1 MAHPQVLEAPTLS
14 AQNDEQDANRHLANY
29 HPSIWGDFFLSYAS
43 HDSME
48 ADDDNKK
55 HQKLKEEIKGMLADH
70 ANKPPKEVLE
80 LIDEIQHLGVSYN
93 FQSEVDEILEIFFED
108 ENRWNLGDDDGD
120 ADLFHISLQFR
131 LLRQHGYKISC
142 DVFKKFKD
150 SNGGFKASLVSDVRG
165 MVSLYEAAHLRVHGE
180 NILDEAL
187 AFTTSHLDSS
197 SMAAHDQF
205 SSSNPLAEQAR
216 RALDRPIR
224 KSLIRPEARHYMS
237 VYQEDPLHNEVVLA
251 FAKLDFNIL
260 QKLHQKELSD
270 ITQWWKSLN
279 ISQKL
284 PFVRDRVVELYFW
297 VIGVYFE
304 PEHSMARR
312 ILTKVISMIS
322 IIDDIYDSYGTIQEL
337 ELFTVAIERWDISAT
352 DQLPEYMKVSYEA
365 VLDVYNEIEIYLANE
380 GKLYRLHYAK
390 EMMKTLVRVY
400 FVEAQWCERKYVPT
414 MEEYMAVALLSC
426 GYTTLASSSFV
437 GMGDIA
443 TEDAFDWVSS
453 NPKIIKAS
461 SIINRL
467 MDDIVSHEFEQK
479 RGHVASAVECYIK
492 EHGVSEEEVAKLF
505 REQVENAWKDMNE
518 ELLKPTVVSAP
529 LLELVLNLARVMDL
543 LYKKDDCYTNS
554 YLMKDHVASL
564 LRDPVLL

>member
-297 VIGVYFE
+297 
-304 PEHSMARR
+304 
-312 ILTKVISMIS
+312 
-322 IIDDIYDSYGTIQEL
+322 
-337 ELFTVAIERWDISAT
+337 
-352 DQLPEYMKVSYEA
+352 
-365 VLDVYNEIEIYLANE
+365 
-380 GKLYRLHYAK
+380 
-390 EMMKTLVRVY
+390 MKTLVRVY

-467 MDDIVSHEFEQK
+467 MDDIVSHE
-479 RGHVASAVECYIK
+479 
-492 EHGVSEEEVAKLF
+492 
-505 REQVENAWKDMNE
+505 
-518 ELLKPTVVSAP
+518 
-529 LLELVLNLARVMDL
+529 VLNIIQVMSPVVAVMVSN
-543 LYKKDDCYTNS
+543 KN
-554 YLMKDHVASL
+554 HVDGSA
-564 LRDPVLL
+564 

>member
-43 HDSME
+43 HDSMMKSLKFSSRTKIGGISE
-48 ADDDNKK
+48 TTMVTLTCFTSLFNLDYFDNMV
-55 HQKLKEEIKGMLADH
+55 IKSLAMCSKSSRT
-70 ANKPPKEVLE
+70 AMAA
-80 LIDEIQHLGVSYN
+80 S
-93 FQSEVDEILEIFFED
+93 
-108 ENRWNLGDDDGD
+108 
-120 ADLFHISLQFR
+120 R
-131 LLRQHGYKISC
+131 LH
-142 DVFKKFKD
+142 F
-150 SNGGFKASLVSDVRG
+150 
-165 MVSLYEAAHLRVHGE
+165 
-180 NILDEAL
+180 
-187 AFTTSHLDSS
+187 HLDSS